1 MRARVKRYFFNRS
14 RDNRGRGADQR
25 SACLIL
31 HVFIRLNRWLECADS
46 ACARSGG
53 TRFSYSVR
61 GILLEFCCA
70 PLFCTL
76 CSSSTAIDPSIRRS
90 ANNRGSVAVLLLLIA
105 LVNDHGDVKRRETRW
120 KKDSGAGQFFANQRV
135 KRARLVDVKEKTYRP
150 PD

>member
-1 MRARVKRYFFNRS
+1 MQARVKRYFFNGS

-31 HVFIRLNRWLECADS
+31 HAFIRLNRWLECAGS
-46 ACARSGG
+46 ACAGSGG

-76 CSSSTAIDPSIRRS
+76 CSSSTAIDPTIRRS

-105 LVNDHGDVKRRETRW
+105 LMNDRGDVKRRETRME
-120 KKDSGAGQFFANQRV
+120 KRQRRGTIFR
-135 KRARLVDVKEKTYRP
+135 KSTRETRAAR
-150 PD
+150 